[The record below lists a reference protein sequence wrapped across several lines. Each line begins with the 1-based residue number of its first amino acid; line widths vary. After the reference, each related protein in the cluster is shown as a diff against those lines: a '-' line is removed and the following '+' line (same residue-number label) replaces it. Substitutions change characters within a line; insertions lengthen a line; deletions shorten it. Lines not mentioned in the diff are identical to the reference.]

1 MRDQRKSPAPEAARS
16 PNRTSAPGRRDQQ
29 HRVLKVLQ
37 PGAIR
42 QARRD
47 DGRRRP
53 SHHPS
58 APAPRSAKLGRKPPL
73 IPLTSRAMLGSR
85 HRPAHGSGRSVFS
98 LLSVLAV
105 LAFALFPVSANA
117 DSAGYEYENAIPSPT
132 GGAHKAPTVVGGGGE
147 EDDKAHASNNGGGT
161 TGGTGPGSG
170 GGSSEG
176 GNAGTPTGQGTGGVD
191 GGNGSA
197 NPQHQNGAKD
207 AGGVGSLQ
215 QVSSPQS
222 SSEDDDGGS
231 SPVIPIL
238 IVVALLAAI
247 SVGVVYWQRRRGDE
261 NPITPKAG

>member
-1 MRDQRKSPAPEAARS
+1 MRNQKKSPAPEAAQC

-47 DGRRRP
+47 GGHRRP
-53 SHHPS
+53 THRPS

-73 IPLTSRAMLGSR
+73 IPLTLRAMLGSR
-85 HRPAHGSGRSVFS
+85 HRPARGSGRSVFS
-98 LLSVLAV
+98 LLSVLAL
-105 LAFALFPVSANA
+105 LALAVFPVAASA

-132 GGAHKAPTVVGGGGE
+132 GGAHKAPTVVGGGE
-147 EDDKAHASNNGGGT
+147 EDGKAHTSNTGGGA

-176 GNAGTPTGQGTGGVD
+176 GNAGTPGPQGGGEAK

-207 AGGVGSLQ
+207 AGNVSSLQ
-215 QVSSPQS
+215 QVPDNGS
-222 SSEDDDGGS
+222 SSDDGGGS
-231 SPVIPIL
+231 SPVVPIL

-247 SVGVVYWQRRRGDE
+247 SVGIVYWQRRRGDDA
-261 NPITPKAG
+261 PITPKAG